1 MASLFGPLDHKKHCE
16 IFKILSVITFILA
29 VMCVLTVVLI
39 PVAAMLFVEYYILR
53 IYYGMCLKALKKKK
67 QNGGQQV
74 VTNRLLDLDPAPSLL
89 PSM

>member
-67 QNGGQQV
+67 KRKQAV
-74 VTNRLLDLDPAPSLL
+74 VTNRLLELDPTPSILS
-89 PSM
+89 SM